1 MIGLDR
7 LMHISGVIA
16 AGQFSPNGKVIRSF
30 GSLPKEV
37 MAFTA
42 RMCANQT
49 KTLKTSVEQYSRATQ
64 LDWTPLTGWAAW
76 GGKYAVVVV
85 GNTGVFI
92 DPRHADFNQLITD
105 LMGSENTEARQ
116 MNS

>member
-7 LMHISGVIA
+7 LMEMEGVIA
-16 AGQFSPNGKVIRSF
+16 AGQFSPEGKVIRAVGDLS
-30 GSLPKEV
+30 EDE

-49 KTLKTSVEQYSRATQ
+49 RKLKTNIEQFSKATMM
-64 LDWTPLTGWAAW
+64 DWRPLTGWAVW
-76 GGKYAVVVV
+76 GGRYAVIVM

-92 DPRHADFNQLITD
+92 DPRYADCNQLMVD
-105 LMGSENTEARQ
+105 LMGSEATGPRPVNY
-116 MNS
+116 